1 MQLDC
6 FKYQGTGNDFV
17 LIDNREKNISLTT
30 AQIKWLC
37 DRRFGIGADGLMLL
51 ELEPGIDF
59 KMVYFNSDGNESSM
73 CGNGGRCITAFAK
86 RLGIVSDTAKFL
98 AIDGIHEAKINN
110 EIVSLKMND
119 VREVE
124 VGEDFFYLNTGSP
137 HYVKFVND
145 IENVNVFEEG
155 KKIRYSNRFAVEG
168 TNVNFIEKKDNELFV
183 RTYERGVED
192 ETLSCGTGV
201 TAAALIAAFKGQST
215 DKNNCAIK
223 TLGGNL
229 NVKFDKVL
237 ENTFYNIWLEGPAT
251 FVFKT
256 HINLK
261 DEELNVK

>member
-1 MQLDC
+1 MQLEC

-17 LIDNREKNISLTT
+17 LIDNREKTISLTT
-30 AQIKWLC
+30 EQIKWLC
-37 DRRFGIGADGLMLL
+37 NRRFGIGADGLMLL
-51 ELEPGIDF
+51 ELEPGVDF

-86 RLGIVSDTAKFL
+86 RLGIISSDAKFL
-98 AIDGIHEAKINN
+98 AIDGVHEAKINN

-124 VGEDFFYLNTGSP
+124 VGEDYFYLNTGSP
-137 HYVKFVND
+137 HYVKFVFGLEKLD
-145 IENVNVFEEG
+145 VFTEG
-155 KKIRYSNRFAVEG
+155 KKIRYNDRFSKEG
-168 TNVNFIEKKDNELFV
+168 TNVNFIEKKGNELFV

-201 TAAALIAAFKGQST
+201 TAAALVAAYKGQST

-237 ENTFYNIWLEGPAT
+237 ESTFYNIWLEGPAT

-256 HINLK
+256 NI
-261 DEELNVK
+261 ELPADSLPL

>member
-1 MQLDC
+1 MQLQC
-6 FKYQGTGNDFV
+6 YKYQGTGNDFV
-17 LIDNREKNISLTT
+17 LIDNREKTISLTIE
-30 AQIKWLC
+30 QIKWLC

-86 RLGIVSDTAKFL
+86 HLGIVTAHAKFL
-98 AIDGIHEAKINN
+98 AIDGIHEAKISDDW
-110 EIVSLKMND
+110 VSLKMND

-124 VGEDFFYLNTGSP
+124 VGEGYFYLNTGSP
-137 HYVKFVND
+137 HYVKFVNG
-145 IENVNVFEEG
+145 IENFDVFTEG
-155 KKIRYSNRFAVEG
+155 KKIRNNDRFVFEG

-201 TAAALIAAFKGQST
+201 TAAALVAALKGVST
-215 DKNNCAIK
+215 DKNNCLIK

-229 NVKFDKVL
+229 NVKFEKVL

-256 HINLK
+256 TIDLQDTK
-261 DEELNVK
+261 LES